1 MESRKNDGDDDKNND
16 DNNDKNDHFDSTYNK
31 DC

>member
-1 MESRKNDGDDDKNND
+1 MESRKNDGGDDKNND